1 MYKMSS
7 FPQSMEPATGTFS
20 RAVRHEGAVACINFH
35 YHNKRR
41 AAPDVGET
49 ASVKYAYS
57 TVRRAAPT
65 EGEVAGVSFHFFKGK
80 VAGIPRSAPGKRY
93 Q

>member
-35 YHNKRR
+35 YHDKRR
-41 AAPDVGET
+41 AG
-49 ASVKYAYS
+49 VKYAYS
-57 TVRRAAPT
+57 TVRRAALT
-65 EGEVAGVSFHFFKGK
+65 EGEAAGVSFHYFKGK